1 MTLYRMLLTGLST
14 TLLLLTLLLTFIN
27 FAASKRHLIE
37 QQEIELNNT
46 AHSLSFALKP
56 VINQKSRSHVE
67 SVVNSMFDANFYD
80 SLGISFTDN
89 RPQINFKWESQSH
102 FVPSWFMQ
110 LFTIPEIQKS
120 VEITSGWQHQ
130 ATLIIKTSPLFTYIK
145 LWNTTVAFVLI
156 GGLFNLLAIAIFALY
171 LKKVLVPLKELTSH
185 LNANPTT
192 RTYQPTM
199 NTRVTE
205 MTALIRAY
213 NLMARQNHTLIDSLE
228 SKTADLHRTAYIDT
242 VTGLYNRQYLL
253 DILEGYLS
261 LDIHEGSLMVFQ
273 IRQLSELKKQR
284 RFSELNEHAEQV
296 ADLFN
301 NSTSE
306 TFILARLNDTEFALL
321 QRGAHIQS
329 VPQTFD
335 LLNQHIDQFY
345 KQSSYSNGLR
355 SHVAV
360 LLKLKYF
367 SNTNYLLTALEQKIQ
382 IQKNAVS
389 SIH

>member
-110 LFTIPEIQKS
+110 LFAIPEIQKS

-130 ATLIIKTSPLFTYIK
+130 ATLIIKTSPQFTYIK

-199 NTRVTE
+199 NTRVSE

-228 SKTADLHRTAYIDT
+228 SKTAYLHRTAYIDT

-261 LDIHEGSLMVFQ
+261 LNIHEGSLMVFQ

-284 RFSELNEHAEQV
+284 RFSELNEHAEQI

-335 LLNQHIDQFY
+335 LLNQHIDRFY
-345 KQSSYSNGLR
+345 KQPTYSNGLR